1 MLIEEE
7 SSNWPKD
14 QKNIRMYHDITR
26 DLVSNEIFRRVN
38 PDELT
43 MGEFLRDVIRPE
55 HQFDIIIGMNKD
67 EEK

>member
-38 PDELT
+38 PDGLT

-55 HQFDIIIGMNKD
+55 H
-67 EEK
+67 